1 MKAPLTHADPANPQA
16 LSRST
21 QWTDQRVA
29 RRPDRRIRRR
39 REYPP
44 GVRNVTPSDTPG
56 ARISVSRR
64 QGETAEP
71 PSHAAPPIVGIP
83 HRHRPGPGPLPG
95 ARHFRFPRCPASPNP
110 SHGRPIYLRVS
121 QFPEAGRVLPS
132 QVREA
137 TPPSSAEMSQNSQAT
152 LHFWARQ
159 GELSRRGGRRRVRR
173 GGARAGGGG
182 RARRRRRG
190 RRRGRCA
197 SGGRVAWRRHS
208 IRSETG
214 GPRAWPARQRASC
227 TTPRAGER
235 GPRRRVGRTGRAG
248 AWRQTASA
256 WRQTA
261 SCARRP
267 TFHCRCIRGRPSS
280 PGLG

>member
-1 MKAPLTHADPANPQA
+1 MSPDAQIGAFVDAANTHPVFELT
-16 LSRST
+16 L
-21 QWTDQRVA
+21 
-29 RRPDRRIRRR
+29 
-39 REYPP
+39 
-44 GVRNVTPSDTPG
+44 TPSDTPG

-64 QGETAEP
+64 QGDGRTPQPRGPTRSSGSSSPPARTGP
-71 PSHAAPPIVGIP
+71 AARRPALPVPAVPSHRTRATADPSTCEFLSFLRQDESCRLRYVRQLRPAAQK
-83 HRHRPGPGPLPG
+83 
-95 ARHFRFPRCPASPNP
+95 C
-110 SHGRPIYLRVS
+110 LRI
-121 QFPEAGRVLPS
+121 R
-132 QVREA
+132 R
-137 TPPSSAEMSQNSQAT
+137 AT

-197 SGGRVAWRRHS
+197 SGGRVARRRHS

-261 SCARRP
+261 SAWRQTASCARRP
-267 TFHCRCIRGRPSS
+267 TSHCRCIRGRPSS